1 MVERETRTA
10 KRRMRCCVAVRIAFA
25 LAALTPATAA
35 GAQSAPVQLMPASAA
50 SVVTLASGEP
60 PRDAA
65 EWEHLRRHHA
75 TH

>member
-1 MVERETRTA
+1 MVERESQPA
-10 KRRMRCCVAVRIAFA
+10 KRRMRCSVALRIAFA

-35 GAQSAPVQLMPASAA
+35 GADHAPEQLMPASAA
-50 SVVTLASGEP
+50 PVVTLASGEP

-65 EWEHLRRHHA
+65 EWERLRRHHA